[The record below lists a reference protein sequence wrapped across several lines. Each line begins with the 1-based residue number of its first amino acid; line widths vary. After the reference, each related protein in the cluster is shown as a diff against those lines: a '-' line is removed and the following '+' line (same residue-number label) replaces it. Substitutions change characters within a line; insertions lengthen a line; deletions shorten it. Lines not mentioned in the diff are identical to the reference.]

1 MGRYP
6 KQDEQPSALD
16 PEIISRWALDPLTW
30 VIECEGIVP
39 TKQQRAYWTELG
51 KIVRAKFNLGAG
63 YFDEFI
69 KSPANI
75 APEHRATMDEEYQYA
90 RKIGIS
96 VMSGKGTGKTA
107 VAAQTV
113 RWFMRFFTRARVAI
127 TGPSYDQVRDCLWR
141 ELIKWNNRRDDQGT
155 TVSMISDY
163 FDIKAD
169 QITLKTEQG
178 RPEKETAYARIRT
191 APANANKEA
200 QQETLS
206 GWHEDNMLIMIDE
219 ASKVPEPVFKAFDST
234 LTRPLNLVVMIFN
247 PTRNSGYAYETHYG
261 KRKANWITLQ
271 WDSRESEIVSPEFVE
286 TYRQEY
292 GERSIE
298 FQMFIKGLPPEDTT
312 DAVIPYSKITDAVG
326 RELFTEDDEPFIAG
340 LDPAREG
347 TDKAGMIL
355 RQGSKIVDVQEWA
368 GLRTEELA
376 QAVINQLEDYR
387 DKYDT
392 DIAGLYIET
401 TGIGAGVY
409 DILKRMFPRT
419 YGVDVNTKPRLQRYG
434 RLRDELWY
442 TLRDRFVNDSISIP
456 EHAHLKS
463 ELGVM
468 KFKQNDPKGRIKIEN
483 KQDLKVR
490 GVKSPNLADALMI
503 TMHAN
508 DRALRQVQRNLNR
521 FSGRA
526 QRRRDIYDER
536 DDRPGRSARR
546 TSRPA
551 GQVSYAWMRA

>member
-1 MGRYP
+1 MNA
-6 KQDEQPSALD
+6 KDNQTTLD
-16 PEIISRWALDPLTW
+16 PEVVARWAADPLAW

-39 TKQQRAYWTELG
+39 TKQQRAYWSALG
-51 KIVRAKFNLGAG
+51 QLVRAKFNLGAG
-63 YFDEFI
+63 YFDQFI
-69 KSPANI
+69 KDPTQI
-75 APEHRATMDEEYQYA
+75 AQSKRAQMESEYQLA

-141 ELIKWNNRRDDQGT
+141 ELIKWNNRRDEQGQ

-200 QQETLS
+200 QQETLA

-247 PTRNSGYAYETHYG
+247 PTRNTGYAYETHYG
-261 KRKANWITLQ
+261 KRKSNWITFH

-292 GERSIE
+292 GERSLE
-298 FQMFIKGLPPEDTT
+298 FQMYIKGLPPEDTT
-312 DAVIPYSKITDAVG
+312 DAVIPFSKVTDAIG
-326 RELFTEDDEPFIAG
+326 RDICTEDDDPFIAG

-347 TDKAGMIL
+347 HDKSGLIL
-355 RQGSKIVDVQEWA
+355 RQGNRIIEVHEFA

-376 QAVINQLEDYR
+376 QAVIGKLQDWREQF
-387 DKYDT
+387 DT
-392 DIAGLYIET
+392 DIAGLFIET

-409 DILKRMFPRT
+409 DLLRRMFQRT
-419 YGVDVNTKPRLQRYG
+419 YAVDVNTKPRRPRYG

-442 TLRDRFVNDSISIP
+442 ELRERFVNDFISIP
-456 EHAHLKS
+456 DNAHLKS
-463 ELGVM
+463 ELSTP
-468 KFKQNDPKGRIKIEN
+468 KFKQNDPKGRIKVEN
-483 KQDLKVR
+483 KQDMRIR
-490 GVKSPNLADALMI
+490 GVRSPNLADALMI

-508 DRALRQVQRNLNR
+508 DRALRQVQRSLNAY
-521 FSGRA
+521 SGR
-526 QRRRDIYDER
+526 
-536 DDRPGRSARR
+536 PVARR
-546 TSRPA
+546 TNDPYDLRDEPNRRSKFARKHA
-551 GQVSYAWMRA
+551 GRVSYAWMRA